1 MPSAPPPTLRIA
13 SDYSRTNGDVACK
26 LVSALGEDADDAERQ
41 VLRDWL
47 ALDDDGKYSHVRN
60 FLACPRQNLKTWS
73 IKARTL
79 FGALIVGERVLYTAH
94 NGDTAAEFREGLLDL
109 FGRRHGDPKSVP
121 WLNKR
126 VKRWRLTNG
135 HETIFFKNGGSIYFS
150 TRTDTMKLGFTVDV
164 IVFDEAQRLRETHL
178 SALLSTAAA
187 APLRNP
193 QYIFCGTPPEPNN
206 YSDVFQTKLE
216 EVAHGTADAAEGIA
230 SLNRWSAN
238 DVDGFEPTKEWVR
251 RPEIWRATNPAFGTR
266 INENTVKAELGT
278 YLDPLTFAQQRLCYF
293 LPRELGAGKMIT
305 ADEWQALE
313 VEAAPGERDKLA
325 FGIRFSSDGRTVSVA
340 SCQTSGERSHVE
352 FITQRQT
359 SDGIAWLIDA
369 LASHADDV
377 ALVAIDGRSD
387 AADCARRLTEAGM
400 SKKASV
406 VVSSKD
412 VTAAAGM
419 LMHSIHDKTFS
430 HLHDEAFAEAATNA
444 IRRKVGTDGFGF
456 GGEFHERME
465 AAALALWAART
476 TKRDPHRRAVIW

>member
-1 MPSAPPPTLRIA
+1 MAAPRPTLRIA
-13 SDYSRTNGDVACK
+13 SDYSRTNGDIACQLVA
-26 LVSALGEDADDAERQ
+26 ALGEEADDAERQ

-47 ALDDDGKYSHVRN
+47 ALDADGKYCHVRN

-94 NGDTAAEFREGLLDL
+94 NGDTAAEFRETLLGI
-109 FGRRHGDPKSVP
+109 FGRRHGDPASVP

-135 HETIFFKNGGSIYFS
+135 HETIFFKNGGAVYFS

-178 SALLSTAAA
+178 SALLSTASA

-216 EVAHGTADAAEGIA
+216 EVANGCADEADGVA

-238 DVDGFEPTKEWVR
+238 DIEGFEPTKEWVR
-251 RPEIWRATNPAFGTR
+251 KPEIWRATNPAFGTR
-266 INENTVKAELGT
+266 INENTVKAELGI

-293 LPRELGAGKMIT
+293 LPRELSAGKMI
-305 ADEWQALE
+305 APGEWDALE
-313 VEAAPGERDKLA
+313 VKAAPEHRDKLA
-325 FGIRFSSDGRTVSVA
+325 FGVRFSSDGRTVSVA
-340 SCQTSGERSHVE
+340 SCMTDGTRSHVE
-352 FITQRQT
+352 FVTQRQA
-359 SDGIAWLIDA
+359 SDGIAWLVDA
-369 LASHADDV
+369 LSSHADEI
-377 ALVAIDGRSD
+377 ALVAVDGRSD
-387 AADCARRLTEAGM
+387 AADFSRRLAEAGM
-400 SKKASV
+400 SSKAV
-406 VVSSKD
+406 KVAAAKD

-419 LMHSIHDKTFS
+419 LMHEVHEKTLT
-430 HLHDEAFAEAATNA
+430 HLADEAFRESALST
-444 IRRKVGTDGFGF
+444 IRRKVGADGFGF
-456 GGEFHERME
+456 GGEFHERIE